1 MTRARFVAAVLTD
14 ATWYVTP
21 DQQGVRAR
29 PVGGPAAGAG
39 VFTEPQPGTRQHPE
53 LQAGAEEHGE
63 LVLRPA
69 AGLPHVRVHP
79 PPSRPP
85 PVSLYTLMLLQVR
98 VAPDDVVRRNAPHP
112 PQHWGRGSEPGR
124 HPLLAVLQVVTVS
137 WGEAVPLAGER
148 YSYSLPPLRVYTP
161 ADVSATWKCEPST
174 RI

>member
-1 MTRARFVAAVLTD
+1 MVNSSCDQPLGYPM
-14 ATWYVTP
+14 YVCT
-21 DQQGVRAR
+21 
-29 PVGGPAAGAG
+29 
-39 VFTEPQPGTRQHPE
+39 
-53 LQAGAEEHGE
+53 
-63 LVLRPA
+63 
-69 AGLPHVRVHP
+69 P